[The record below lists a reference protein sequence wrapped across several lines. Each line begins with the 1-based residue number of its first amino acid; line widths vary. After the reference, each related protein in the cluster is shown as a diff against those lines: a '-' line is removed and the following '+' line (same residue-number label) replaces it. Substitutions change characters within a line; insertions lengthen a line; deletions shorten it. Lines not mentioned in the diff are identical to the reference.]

1 MQNHGPK
8 RVYTPHSLEFWF
20 NRFEHNW
27 EAYFTPEQLERGHS
41 IYREGEV
48 RELELTATDAIVH
61 RRIEKKDEYA
71 VIEWAEKG
79 FSVRSSTTDTDAAH
93 ALAVA
98 GLHEIEELVAD
109 EISPLPESTP
119 PFPAEV
125 GAGSFAV
132 PAAPAAAPSTER
144 KPVNGA
150 APAPASPAASASG
163 RPTLSAGAG
172 SARASSAGTGAG
184 AAALAKG
191 TRTLLLAFA
200 TTDEG
205 LTFSAWW
212 IATDKSRVPALGP
225 ASRDPSVPH
234 ASSGERAKLI
244 GLASYARKSHFVY
257 RQELG
262 SYLMGSVAEIPNF
275 LKSTLP
281 AWKKLFGVELDAA
294 SGLLLKG
301 PQEITIEAVAGTTRR
316 GAKGAGLDAAL
327 DLRWIFKA
335 GERLLTDAEV
345 KTLTTKNT
353 TPVILPSVG
362 IVSLPV
368 EKLAVVR
375 SWEKGAAE
383 THGEGAMSPY
393 LIFSLFNDAR
403 FKLTLSPELSVWR
416 DSVLAGPKVAP
427 DLPERLRPYQR
438 RGVEWMHHL
447 ADKGC
452 HGLLADEMGLGKTL
466 QVITLLA
473 TRRIDDLPCL
483 VVCPASVVPVWQEE
497 IARFHPEL
505 PVDILKTGHDFSSR
519 PVPCVWLASYTQLR
533 KHRPIL
539 AKHRFAYAV
548 LDEGQFIKNP
558 DAKVTQ
564 TCFAIRAAHRIVLS
578 GTPLENRQLDLWSIF
593 RYLLPGL
600 LGSRTAFENAIV
612 ADRAGTLARLRAQLA
627 PFMLRRTKAEVASEL
642 PPKQEM
648 ELICPLTDV
657 QREEYARICN
667 EGLSRLGD
675 DVGAAMREKSFGFL
689 ALLTRL
695 RQVCCDPDMLPWRKS
710 PLADS
715 GKISL
720 LMEKLTEIVG
730 SGHKV
735 VIFSQFVMLLDR
747 VKEALSQNFP
757 DLARYELTGM
767 TLDRQKPVQSFQAAE
782 GAAAMLVSLK
792 AAGTGITLH
801 AADYVFL
808 LDPWWNP
815 AVEAQAVDRVH
826 RLGQKSTVFVYRM
839 VTAGTIEERIE
850 ALKASKKNLF
860 NQVVGGQEGDFDLS
874 QHFVSLRELVQ
885 LTGTAS
891 VDNPDASGGEVSAGD
906 ASPAGPAPI
915 ATAAK

>member
-20 NRFEHNW
+20 SRLEHNW
-27 EAYFTPEQLERGHS
+27 ETYFTAEQLERGHA

-48 RELELTATDAIVH
+48 RELELTASDAIVH
-61 RRIEKKDEYA
+61 RRIDKKDEYA

-109 EISPLPESTP
+109 EISPLPGSTP
-119 PFPAEV
+119 PFPV
-125 GAGSFAV
+125 DSHGANGHAAASASSANGHAAAA
-132 PAAPAAAPSTER
+132 PASSAAADRKTPTAKPSAAAPAA
-144 KPVNGA
+144 
-150 APAPASPAASASG
+150 
-163 RPTLSAGAG
+163 GAG
-172 SARASSAGTGAG
+172 SS

-191 TRTLLLAFA
+191 ARTLLLSFA

-212 IATDKSRVPALGP
+212 LAADKSRQPALGP
-225 ASRDPSVPH
+225 ASREPGVPH

-244 GLASYARKSHFVY
+244 GLASYARKAHFVY
-257 RQELG
+257 RQDLG
-262 SYLMGSVAEIPNF
+262 TYLMGSVAEIPNF
-275 LKSTLP
+275 LKTTLP

-294 SGLLLKG
+294 SALLLKG

-375 SWEKGAAE
+375 SWEKGASE
-383 THGEGAMSPY
+383 THGDGALSPY

-403 FKLTLSPELSVWR
+403 FKLTLSPELNAWR
-416 DSVLAGPKVAP
+416 DSVLAGPKESP
-427 DLPERLRPYQR
+427 HLPERLRSYQR

-473 TRRIDDLPCL
+473 TRRLDDLPSL
-483 VVCPASVVPVWQEE
+483 IVCPASVVPVWQEE

-505 PVDILKTGHDFSSR
+505 TVDVLKTGHDFSSR
-519 PVPCVWLASYTQLR
+519 GAPCVWLSSYTQLR
-533 KHRPIL
+533 KHRSIL
-539 AKHRFAYAV
+539 AKHKFAYAV

-564 TCFAIRAAHRIVLS
+564 TCFAIRALHRIVLS

-600 LGSRTAFENAIV
+600 LGSRTAFENAI
-612 ADRAGTLARLRAQLA
+612 ASDRAGTLSRLRAQLA
-627 PFMLRRTKAEVASEL
+627 PFMLRRTKAEVAAEL

-648 ELICPLTDV
+648 ELICPLSDV

-695 RQVCCDPDMLPWRKS
+695 RQVCCDPDMLPWRKA

-715 GKISL
+715 GKITL
-720 LMEKLTEIVG
+720 LVEKLTEIVAA
-730 SGHKV
+730 GHKV

-747 VKEALSQNFP
+747 VKEALAQNFP
-757 DLARYELTGM
+757 ELPRYELTGM

-850 ALKASKKNLF
+850 ALKASKKDLF

-885 LTGTAS
+885 LTGGATS
-891 VDNPDASGGEVSAGD
+891 VDNPDASGAEGPGADAPNGSAG
-906 ASPAGPAPI
+906 SGPAPI
-915 ATAAK
+915 ATAAG